1 MKFHSLLTE
10 DLVLLDLKARS
21 REEVLKEM
29 VDHLKAKNKIS
40 KKSDLYE
47 MLIQRE
53 KLGTTGIGE
62 GVAIPHCKL
71 KGVKAP
77 LFLLGASKPGVNF
90 NSLDGKPSHIFFVVI
105 SSPDN
110 PGMNIQALAAIA
122 KLVRKATG
130 LAGRLLE
137 AKSPKAAIKIVREEE
152 EKVNV

>member
-10 DLVLLDLKARS
+10 DLVLLDLKSGS
-21 REEVLKEM
+21 REKVLKEM

-53 KLGTTGIGE
+53 KLGTTAIGE

-152 EKVNV
+152 EKANV

>member
-1 MKFHSLLTE
+1 MKFHRLLTE
-10 DLVLLDLKARS
+10 DLVLLDLKSGS

-29 VDHLKAKNKIS
+29 VDHLKAKKRIS

-53 KLGTTGIGE
+53 KLGTTAIGE

-77 LFLLGASKPGVNF
+77 LFLLGTSKPGVNF

-137 AKSPKAAIKIVREEE
+137 AKCPKAAIKIVREEE

>member
-10 DLVLLDLKARS
+10 DLVLLDLKSGS

-29 VDHLKAKNKIS
+29 VNHLKAKKRIS

-53 KLGTTGIGE
+53 KLGTTAIGE

-130 LAGRLLE
+130 LAARLLE
-137 AKSPKAAIKIVREEE
+137 AKSPKAAIKIVHEEE

>member
-10 DLVLLDLKARS
+10 DLVLLDLKSGS

-29 VDHLKAKNKIS
+29 VNHLKAKKRIS

-53 KLGTTGIGE
+53 KLGTTAIGE

-137 AKSPKAAIKIVREEE
+137 AKSPRAAIKIVREEE
-152 EKVNV
+152 EGVNV